1 MLLRLVMTVLLGAGL
16 ATGCGFHLRGTFV
29 VPEALSTVYVEGSDV
44 DIVRQLKDSLA
55 SSGAQ
60 VLSERTEDAAVV
72 QLLRSDYARQ
82 VRTVDTRG
90 LATSYELVYT
100 VAYRV
105 LDGNGETLAQVPA
118 FELRRDFNFDS
129 SQLLQKRNEEQFLR
143 EDMQEEIVQRILR
156 RLSTVTT
163 AQLPGPREGVGPVPV
178 RA

>member
-1 MLLRLVMTVLLGAGL
+1 MLLRLVMTVLLVAGL

-29 VPEALSTVYVEGSDV
+29 LPEALSTVYVEGSDA

-60 VLSERTEDAAVV
+60 VLGERSDTAAVV
-72 QLLRSDYARQ
+72 QLLQSDYTRQ

-105 LDGNGETLAQVPA
+105 LDSNGETLAQVPA

-129 SQLLQKRNEEQFLR
+129 AQLLQKRNEEQFLR
-143 EDMQEEIVQRILR
+143 EGMQEEIVQRILR
-156 RLSTVTT
+156 RLSTLTT
-163 AQLPGPREGVGPVPV
+163 ARLPGPQEGARPVTL